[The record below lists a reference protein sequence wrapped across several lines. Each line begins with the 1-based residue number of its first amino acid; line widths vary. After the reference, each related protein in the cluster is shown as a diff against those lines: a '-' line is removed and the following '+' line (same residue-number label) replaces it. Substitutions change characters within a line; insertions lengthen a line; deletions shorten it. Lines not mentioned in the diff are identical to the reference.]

1 MLHCVLAVL
10 ILLLPR
16 GGTSLQNGRNGEIP
30 KCVVAPADQALVAVA
45 SQPDSPLVFENVKAL
60 ACYGRHG
67 ITSYQLR
74 NRGTKPI
81 KSFMIA
87 GWSSEATGF
96 KWGWGGATPEEL
108 VFPGQLVPI
117 KEKPIDIVPLT
128 DETRR
133 ELKLNGPLEGVMI
146 LMVVNVEFADGTSY
160 SAESASKAL
169 ETYFEK

>member
-1 MLHCVLAVL
+1 MLHCVIGFFILVL
-10 ILLLPR
+10 PISA
-16 GGTSLQNGRNGEIP
+16 TSFQNGSDGEIP

-81 KSFMIA
+81 KSFTIA

-96 KWGWGGATPEEL
+96 KWGWGASTPEEML
-108 VFPGQLVPI
+108 MPGQLAPI
-117 KEKPIDIVPLT
+117 KEKPIEIVPLT
-128 DETRR
+128 VETRR
-133 ELKLNGPLEGVMI
+133 ELNLNGSLEGVMI
-146 LMVVNVEFADGTSY
+146 LMVVKVEFTDGTSY
-160 SAESASKAL
+160 TAESASKAL
-169 ETYFEK
+169 ENYFEK